1 MKSTLIS
8 PFGGN
13 DTIDPYPLSC
23 QGKLTKLLCISK
35 ERFEK
40 LCLAARELLVND
52 KLIRSIPAQTQKVKL
67 LCETPVLTLHSSQ
80 KTKHSAYIPTPIWQ
94 THYSEF
100 WQWQRVSEWHREYG
114 QDEIINEKRH
124 ILL

>member
-1 MKSTLIS
+1 LAIKIKQTS
-8 PFGGN
+8 GN
-13 DTIDPYPLSC
+13 DTIDPYPLPC
-23 QGKLTKLLCISK
+23 EEKLTKLLCISK

-40 LCLAARELLVND
+40 LCLAARELLAKD
-52 KLIRSIPAQTQKVKL
+52 KPLRSILAQTQKVKP
-67 LCETPVLTLHSSQ
+67 LCKAPGLTLHNSR
-80 KTKHSAYIPTPIWQ
+80 KTKYSAYIPTPIWQ

-124 ILL
+124 MLL